1 MANQAQAIQLQIS
14 VKPAQLLIGTAA
26 VIGLLFAMVTLSTSS
41 IVRAQNEATVNQQN
55 TQQPQVVYGCNDQQS
70 NGVSSNDSDKTGT
83 SLAGRSAT
91 ATSPQ
96 SNSSVITQTV
106 SNDVTNITRI
116 NRYNY
121 KDSFNKNNN
130 NGNALGSFNGNA
142 LGSFNKNKMNS
153 DNTDI
158 DIRNNG
164 NNSNNKDESVT
175 IKDSIVGNSYTDQST
190 NVLDLSN
197 NLDITIKDST
207 YTENN
212 NNGVIFN

>member
-55 TQQPQVVYGCNDQQS
+55 TQQPQVVYGCNDRQS
-70 NGVSSNDSDKTGT
+70 NGESSNDNDENGT
-83 SLAGRSAT
+83 SLGARPAT
-91 ATSPQ
+91 VSGPQ
-96 SNSSVITQTV
+96 SNSSVITQTD
-106 SNDVTNITRI
+106 SNDVTNITRT
-116 NRYNY
+116 NTYNY
-121 KDSFNKNNN
+121 KNSFNKNNN

-142 LGSFNKNKMNS
+142 IGSFNKNKMNS

-164 NNSNNKDESVT
+164 NNSNNNDESVT

-190 NVLDLSN
+190 NVLDLSS
-197 NLDITIKDST
+197 NLDVTIKDST